1 MDLKAKGEMVRQVSH
16 LTKCGASDIQLL
28 IDSLRILLE
37 KKCWRKFTDHV
48 EGKQHEHETWES
60 FVTSAKPFDGLN
72 VTVELIDNMVRDD
85 KALVDLIDQAKQKKP
100 GGRNNPHGNNQHQA
114 KQVTVDNIHSDQRPS
129 GTSADA
135 ALRRLRKE
143 RPDLHKQV
151 INREKT
157 PNTAMIEA
165 GFRPKTATIRLDK
178 IESIA
183 TTLKKKL
190 SKSQIKKLKEIL

>member
-100 GGRNNPHGNNQHQA
+100 GNPTGANQHA
-114 KQVTVDNIHSDQRPS
+114 KGGNLDNVKNSSYPS
-129 GTSADA
+129 GNSADA

-157 PNTAMIEA
+157 PNAAMIEA